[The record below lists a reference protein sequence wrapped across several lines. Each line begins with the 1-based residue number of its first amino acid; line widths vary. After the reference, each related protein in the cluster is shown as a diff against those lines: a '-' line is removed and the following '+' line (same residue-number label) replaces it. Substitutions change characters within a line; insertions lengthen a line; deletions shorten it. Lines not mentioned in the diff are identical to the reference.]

1 MLYISMSI
9 YTAGQRVFLR
19 LCEGATC
26 GFGASLLSKRRGL
39 PKGNKKEDQGHCSQK
54 FVFTQQMTNC

>member
-1 MLYISMSI
+1 MSI

-19 LCEGATC
+19 LCEGAKC
-26 GFGASLLSKRRGL
+26 GFGASLLSKRRQGL

-54 FVFTQQMTNC
+54 ICIYTAK

>member
-19 LCEGATC
+19 LCEGATY
-26 GFGASLLSKRRGL
+26 GFGAFLLSKRRQGL
-39 PKGNKKEDQGHCSQK
+39 PKGNKKEDQGHWSQK
-54 FVFTQQMTNC
+54 ICIYTAK